1 MRLPTQNIQRGLQF
15 NITPLI
21 DVVFLL
27 IIFFLV
33 ASHFIRNEQVEQVE
47 LPTATQGKDE
57 DEAASRIVITVAT
70 DQRLMLGPNAAT
82 LDEIERRVRELDHR
96 PSQFVV
102 DLELFEHPQAG
113 GPSRPQPGHLRSD
126 VQDPLWMPDA
136 AWKRVHVVRGTT
148 VDGAAGAAT
157 AKRIAEKAAAA
168 AARPVNAYLTDSTLR
183 RGDVVATTKGLR
195 VFVGAR
201 HFPYREHDFVALSHA
216 QTFGNKGVLAA
227 LDRTLRRAPDSG
239 ARSAARTASRRAAP
253 AAYIRV
259 ADATTRPDARPGA
272 GAPSPSR
279 ILAFAPQQS
288 DTAPAVQALDR
299 IIRKIDLTRPPV
311 AATRRSDGRAGEQL
325 SDIRRRDAR

>member
-1 MRLPTQNIQRGLQF
+1 MRNLFARVARIGTAGCRRSPAGRLSVLLLLAIGWFAAVGLSSEALS
-15 NITPLI
+15 PARA
-21 DVVFLL
+21 DDAGMMSFLL
-27 IIFFLV
+27 REGRRQSAQPSV
-33 ASHFIRNEQVEQVE
+33 APLFRFQS
-47 LPTATQGKDE
+47 PTFVAREKPHRV
-57 DEAASRIVITVAT
+57 AARTAKA
-70 DQRLMLGPNAAT
+70 R
-82 LDEIERRVRELDHR
+82 
-96 PSQFVV
+96 
-102 DLELFEHPQAG
+102 
-113 GPSRPQPGHLRSD
+113 HLH
-126 VQDPLWMPDA
+126 A
-136 AWKRVHVVRGTT
+136 AWRKRAPAPHIRMALAQTGLPPMAKAGATT

-195 VFVGAR
+195 VFAGAR

-216 QTFGNKGVLAA
+216 QTIGNKGVLAA

-239 ARSAARTASRRAAP
+239 VRSAARTASRRAAP

-325 SDIRRRDAR
+325 TDIRRRDAR